1 MLNMDIF
8 THCYINHII
17 LSSLDY
23 CDDTRVTLMDWV
35 EVLEGDE
42 GTKVVMQTEIKTAH
56 IMKASADREEIKR
69 LIEGYRAESKPKL

>member
-8 THCYINHII
+8 THCYIKHII

-42 GTKVVMQTEIKTAH
+42 GTKVVMQTEIKKKNQH
-56 IMKASADREEIKR
+56 I
-69 LIEGYRAESKPKL
+69 

>member
-1 MLNMDIF
+1 
-8 THCYINHII
+8 
-17 LSSLDY
+17 
-23 CDDTRVTLMDWV
+23 MDWV

-69 LIEGYRAESKPKL
+69 LIEGYRAESKRKL

>member
-8 THCYINHII
+8 THCYIKYII
-17 LSSLDY
+17 LSLLDY

-42 GTKVVMQTEIKTAH
+42 GTKVVMQTEIIKKKQH
-56 IMKASADREEIKR
+56 I
-69 LIEGYRAESKPKL
+69 